1 MKILNLKHYSIV
13 LRMPWVE
20 SILTGFKVQC
30 YDRAFNMVGA
40 KTGVATRINE
50 IESHAHLAHCRG
62 HAFHLTLKQ

>member
-1 MKILNLKHYSIV
+1 
-13 LRMPWVE
+13 MPWVE

-50 IESHAHLAHCRG
+50 IESHAHLAQCRG